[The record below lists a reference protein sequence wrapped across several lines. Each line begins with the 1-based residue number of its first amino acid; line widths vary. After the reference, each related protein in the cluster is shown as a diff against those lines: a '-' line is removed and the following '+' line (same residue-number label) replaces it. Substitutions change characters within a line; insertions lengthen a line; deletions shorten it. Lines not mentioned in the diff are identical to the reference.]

1 LQKRRFGR
9 RVGLDQLDSVIFDV
23 PDRLAELPSSQD
35 VFRSRTRQR
44 GRIAIDPR
52 QESSQSCRSMDAS
65 IVRIDQKTG
74 ERHLDVLKWGRA
86 VFRVGAMFQI
96 GVIFG
101 SVFTVP
107 KIFAMA
113 SAGRK
118 CA

>member
-1 LQKRRFGR
+1 
-9 RVGLDQLDSVIFDV
+9 
-23 PDRLAELPSSQD
+23 
-35 VFRSRTRQR
+35 
-44 GRIAIDPR
+44 
-52 QESSQSCRSMDAS
+52 M
-65 IVRIDQKTG
+65 
-74 ERHLDVLKWGRA
+74 LKWGRA

-118 CA
+118 FA